1 MWGYCCF
8 LGIAIDI
15 IKYVN
20 GIGNC
25 SREQYLCIEHGRA
38 LRVIVS
44 VIALS
49 TSVWTSIEVA
59 ASKRL
64 QIQGSVIKEYY

>member
-1 MWGYCCF
+1 MGYVGKVTCT
-8 LGIAIDI
+8 IDI
-15 IKYVN
+15 IDYVN

-49 TSVWTSIEVA
+49 SSVWTSIEVA

-64 QIQGSVIKEYY
+64 RIQGSGIEEHY